1 VRASNELRRD
11 LLALRRHLWF
21 LIVVFVVALAAAAA
35 SLFIA
40 PASDEASFR
49 ASVSVFSLSPLAE
62 PNTLAIVPTTD
73 DFARLSTSPEA
84 LEKTSQ
90 ALSQQGVNIPPDEL
104 AAQLSARARRSQN
117 AIDFTVKTD
126 DSDLSLQIAR
136 AWSQAFAELAPAKAP
151 DLERQST
158 GGYQV
163 QLDRAKTQL
172 EQKRQVLTYLGVAT
186 LPGETGA
193 SPQAQFSALAATY
206 QAKTEALAQR
216 EVERSDIQNTLDTLR
231 AAVESGTSSLSTA
244 QLRLLLAGVLPAD
257 TDLGPTLTTAQAI
270 TALQLRLT
278 ALDSSLTALRQEVQG
293 LEATLNQ
300 RSGSTQLATAELQA
314 AEQNYEAASRIVQSY
329 ELLAEQL
336 TVTVAILKSPYAA
349 RAGVL
354 DWTARLAAAAAFA
367 AVVGVLGALAL
378 EQMSRRGSRAAPT
391 PTPGLAPR
399 PLSRNPSP
407 PAGVSLTKL
416 RPNTPQPGKRK
427 AWERPTQLG
436 ATGLAILL
444 LVGVLGTMNQRQRS
458 RHRREGRGNL

>member
-1 VRASNELRRD
+1 MRASNELRRD

-21 LIVVFVVALAAAAA
+21 VIVVFVVALAAAVA

-40 PASDEASFR
+40 PSSNEAGFR
-49 ASVSVFSLSPLAE
+49 DRVSVFSLAPLAE
-62 PNTLAIVPTTD
+62 PNTLATVPTTD

-84 LEKTSQ
+84 LERTSQ
-90 ALSQQGVNIPPDEL
+90 ALSQQGVNVPPDDL
-104 AAQLSARARRSQN
+104 AGKLSARARPGQN

-126 DSDLSLQIAR
+126 DSDFSVQIAR
-136 AWSQAFAELAPAKAP
+136 AWSQVFAELAPAKAP
-151 DLERQST
+151 DLERQAT

-163 QLDRAKTQL
+163 QLERAQAQL
-172 EQKRQVLTYLGVAT
+172 EQKRQALTYLGVAT

-216 EVERSDIQNTLDTLR
+216 EVERSDIQNTLNTLR
-231 AAVESGTSSLSTA
+231 AAVESRTYLSTA

-257 TDLGPTLTTAQAI
+257 TDLGQTLTATQAI
-270 TALQLRLT
+270 TALELRLA
-278 ALDSSLTALRQEVQG
+278 ALDSSLAALRQEVQG

-300 RSGSTQLATAELQA
+300 RSASVQQATAELQA
-314 AEQNYEAASRIVQSY
+314 AEQNYEAASRIAQSY
-329 ELLAEQL
+329 ELVAQQL
-336 TVTVAILKSPYAA
+336 TVSVAVLKGPHAA
-349 RAGVL
+349 REGVL
-354 DWTARLAAAAAFA
+354 DWAARLAAAAAFA

-378 EQMSRRGSRAAPT
+378 EQISGRGSRAAPT
-391 PTPGLAPR
+391 ATPRPAPQ

-407 PAGVSLTKL
+407 PAGVRLTKL
-416 RPNTPQPGKRK
+416 RPSSPRPGKRK
-427 AWERPTQLG
+427 AWERPTQLT

-444 LVGVLGTMNQRQRS
+444 LVGVLGTMSRRQRS

>member
-21 LIVVFVVALAAAAA
+21 LVLVFVVALTAAAA

-49 ASVSVFSLSPLAE
+49 ASVSVFSLAPLAE

-73 DFARLSTSPEA
+73 DFAALATSPEA
-84 LEKTSQ
+84 LAKTSQ
-90 ALSQQGVNIPPDEL
+90 ALDEQGVSISSDDL
-104 AAQLSARARRSQN
+104 AGKLSAQARTGQN

-126 DSDLSLQIAR
+126 DSDLSLKIAR
-136 AWSQAFAELAPAKAP
+136 AWSEAFAALAPAKAP
-151 DLERQST
+151 DLERQAT

-163 QLDRAKTQL
+163 QLDQARAQL
-172 EQKRQVLTYLGVAT
+172 EQKRQALAYLGNVI

-193 SPQAQFSALAATY
+193 GPQAPFSALAATY
-206 QAKTEALAQR
+206 QAETGALAQK
-216 EVERSDIQNTLDTLR
+216 EVERSDVQNTLDTLR
-231 AAVESGTSSLSTA
+231 AAVASGTYLSAA
-244 QLRLLLAGVLPAD
+244 QLRLLLAGVLPAE
-257 TDLGPTLTTAQAI
+257 TDLGTTLTAAQAI
-270 TALQLRLT
+270 AALELRLA

-300 RSGSTQLATAELQA
+300 RSGSVQLATADLQA
-314 AEQNYEAASRIVQSY
+314 AEQNYEAASQIAQSY
-329 ELLAEQL
+329 ELLAQQL
-336 TVTVAILKSPYAA
+336 TVSVAVLKGPQAA

-378 EQMSRRGSRAAPT
+378 EQLSGRRRRAT
-391 PTPGLAPR
+391 PTATPR
-399 PLSRNPSP
+399 PAPQPLPRNPSP

-416 RPNTPQPGKRK
+416 KRDSPPAGSRR
-427 AWERPTQLG
+427 AWERPMQFT
-436 ATGLAILL
+436 ATGMAILL
-444 LVGVLGTMNQRQRS
+444 LIGVLGTMSRRQRP
-458 RHRREGRGNL
+458 RRRREGRGNL

>member
-21 LIVVFVVALAAAAA
+21 LVLVFVVALTAAAA

-40 PASDEASFR
+40 PAGNEASFR
-49 ASVSVFSLSPLAE
+49 ASVSVFSLAPLSE

-73 DFARLSTSPEA
+73 DFARLATSAEA

-90 ALSQQGVNIPPDEL
+90 ALGEQGVNISSDEL
-104 AAQLSARARRSQN
+104 AGKLSAQARRGQN

-126 DSDLSLQIAR
+126 DSDLSLKIAR
-136 AWSQAFAELAPAKAP
+136 AWSEAFAALAPAKAP
-151 DLERQST
+151 DLERQAT

-163 QLDRAKTQL
+163 QLDQARAQL
-172 EQKRQVLTYLGVAT
+172 EQKRQALAYLGNVI

-193 SPQAQFSALAATY
+193 GPQAPFSALAATY
-206 QAKTEALAQR
+206 QAETGALAQK
-216 EVERSDIQNTLDTLR
+216 EVERSDVQNTLDTLR
-231 AAVESGTSSLSTA
+231 AAVASGTYLSAA
-244 QLRLLLAGVLPAD
+244 QLRLLLAGVLPAE
-257 TDLGPTLTTAQAI
+257 TDLGTTLTAAQAI
-270 TALQLRLT
+270 AALELRLA

-300 RSGSTQLATAELQA
+300 RSGSVQLATAELQA
-314 AEQNYEAASRIVQSY
+314 AEQNYEAASRITQSY
-329 ELLAEQL
+329 ELLAQQL
-336 TVTVAILKSPYAA
+336 TVSVAVLQGPQAA
-349 RAGVL
+349 RAGAL

-378 EQMSRRGSRAAPT
+378 EQISGRRRRAAPT
-391 PTPGLAPR
+391 ATPR
-399 PLSRNPSP
+399 PAPQPLPRNPSP

-416 RPNTPQPGKRK
+416 KRDSPQTARRK
-427 AWERPTQLG
+427 AWERPMQFT

-444 LVGVLGTMNQRQRS
+444 LIGVLGTMSRRQHPR
-458 RHRREGRGNL
+458 RRREGRGNL